1 MFRHSGKASTP
12 ASSLNSIALPSI
24 TGIAASGPMLP
35 RPSTAVPSETT
46 ATVLPLIVSAQ
57 AASGSSWIALRHARD
72 AGRVGHREVVAGL
85 DRDLAVDLDLAAL
98 VHQERAVGDA
108 RRPSTPSSA
117 LHRVDD
123 ALAVRGV
130 DAGDGHVARDA
141 ALVDAHE
148 VDRAEDRALVPI
160 ASATAANAPG
170 SWRSSMRMVK
180 E

>member
-1 MFRHSGKASTP
+1 MIGTLP
-12 ASSLNSIALPSI
+12 TISILPPLCI
-24 TGIAASGPMLP
+24 
-35 RPSTAVPSETT
+35 RNVRSETLET
-46 ATVLPLIVSAQ
+46 F
-57 AASGSSWIALRHARD
+57 
-72 AGRVGHREVVAGL
+72 
-85 DRDLAVDLDLAAL
+85 
-98 VHQERAVGDA
+98 
-108 RRPSTPSSA
+108 TPSSA

-148 VDRAEDRALVPI
+148 VDRAEDRALG
-160 ASATAANAPG
+160 ADRAATAANAPG